1 MNEIQIF
8 DNIFT
13 EEIRAEVFT
22 RLLKP
27 HWGISGGSHEKPEI
41 FWHAEGF
48 ENDEYFNSFLYE
60 KITEKIDRTFS
71 KIGRIYANG
80 QTSGQC
86 GTPHFDDGDMTF
98 LYYPC
103 PHWDTRMEGHLL
115 FFESDEL
122 SKVVEY
128 KPNRAVLFPGN
139 IKHYANAP
147 SKFFN
152 GLRVSLA
159 YKLWN

>member
-1 MNEIQIF
+1 M
-8 DNIFT
+8 
-13 EEIRAEVFT
+13 
-22 RLLKP
+22 
-27 HWGISGGSHEKPEI
+27 
-41 FWHAEGF
+41 
-48 ENDEYFNSFLYE
+48 EN
-60 KITEKIDRTFS
+60 KK
-71 KIGRIYANG
+71 A
-80 QTSGQC
+80 
-86 GTPHFDDGDMTF
+86 PF

-128 KPNRAVLFPGN
+128 KPNRAVLFPGK

>member
-1 MNEIQIF
+1 
-8 DNIFT
+8 
-13 EEIRAEVFT
+13 
-22 RLLKP
+22 
-27 HWGISGGSHEKPEI
+27 
-41 FWHAEGF
+41 
-48 ENDEYFNSFLYE
+48 
-60 KITEKIDRTFS
+60 
-71 KIGRIYANG
+71 
-80 QTSGQC
+80 
-86 GTPHFDDGDMTF
+86 
-98 LYYPC
+98 
-103 PHWDTRMEGHLL
+103 MEGHLL

-128 KPNRAVLFPGN
+128 KPNRAVLFPGK